1 MNRTFK
7 SNSREKIDL
16 KFFNVDKEV
25 QTKKLEKALFEV
37 IKDKAGE
44 MLRKKKFIDW
54 SIHYNLFLTE
64 YELIFNVLNKV
75 LEKGEQDFNL
85 IEKSKFRVVLAHIF
99 SPLFFKKE
107 CDEDVLVL
115 QSFRQVVFFQLEGK
129 SFVDNK
135 RIIEN
140 ILMPYFLKH
149 QEKDRQGLMKR
160 FETINKKQL

>member
-1 MNRTFK
+1 MSWIDSVKGRLDASLNRTFK

-75 LEKGEQDFNL
+75 LEKGEQDFN
-85 IEKSKFRVVLAHIF
+85 
-99 SPLFFKKE
+99 
-107 CDEDVLVL
+107 
-115 QSFRQVVFFQLEGK
+115 
-129 SFVDNK
+129 
-135 RIIEN
+135 
-140 ILMPYFLKH
+140 
-149 QEKDRQGLMKR
+149 
-160 FETINKKQL
+160 